1 MPQSGRSRRAAA
13 RQTQLGQKKK
23 RHNKVS
29 LGDAAAVG
37 VRPVDETAAVATSTD
52 VPAAQVPTPT
62 LPVPS
67 RPAEPRPVAYSFV
80 VPELKRILG
89 VAVSAFA
96 ILIILSVVLR

>member
-1 MPQSGRSRRAAA
+1 MPQRGRTRRAAA

-23 RHNKVS
+23 RHIKVS
-29 LGDAAAVG
+29 VGDAAAVG
-37 VRPVDETAAVATSTD
+37 VRPADETAAVATSSD

-62 LPVPS
+62 LPAPS
-67 RPAEPRPVAYSFV
+67 RPAEARPLAYSFV

-89 VAVSAFA
+89 VSVSAFT